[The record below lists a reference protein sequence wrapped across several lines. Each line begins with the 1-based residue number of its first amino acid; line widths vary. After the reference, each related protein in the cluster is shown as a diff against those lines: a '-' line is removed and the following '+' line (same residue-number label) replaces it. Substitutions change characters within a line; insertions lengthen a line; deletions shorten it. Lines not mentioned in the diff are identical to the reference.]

1 MDVSNALG
9 LIIDLALIAVIAI
22 ILITNTKRG
31 FLYSVTVLT
40 GKFVSIIL
48 AFFLSKYATF
58 IFERPVNALWAKA
71 GKVAE
76 TLPWVAD
83 VLCVILAFIL
93 CVIIVRI
100 IFKIIATATSDI
112 GGKLGTLNHVLGFV
126 LGLVIAFVAVQLIA
140 VAVFLVGMLLSIVA
154 PEIGHLITNGTTF
167 TRWVYDH
174 NVLIGLFKAMFNGL
188 FDVAEQA
195 FTAIG

>member
-1 MDVSNALG
+1 MRLGLG
-9 LIIDLALIAVIAI
+9 LIIDIALIVVIAI
-22 ILITNTKRG
+22 ILITNTKKG

-40 GKFVSIIL
+40 GKLVSLIL
-48 AFFLSKYATF
+48 AFFLSNSATF
-58 IFERPVNALWAKA
+58 IFERPVHTLWEKT
-71 GKVAE
+71 GVVAE

-100 IFKIIATATSDI
+100 IFKIIASATSDI

-140 VAVFLVGMLLSIVA
+140 VAVYLVGMILGTVA
-154 PEIGHLITNGTTF
+154 PEIGSQITSGTKF
-167 TRWVYDH
+167 TRWVYEH
-174 NVLIGLFKAMFNGL
+174 NVLIGLFRSIFNSV
-188 FDVAEQA
+188 FDIAENA
-195 FTAIG
+195 FASIS